1 MCICHT
7 ANLLCFN
14 SRTLGRVRQIYL
26 PTLDEERGVS
36 IHAPWEGCDRYTTI
50 FIVARIMFQ
59 FTHPGKGATNRT
71 LPKEEVLRVS
81 IHAPWEGCDGLG
93 GDSVEAS
100 LLFQFTHPGKG
111 ATYLVRYL
119 TTFPWFQFTHPGKGA
134 TSPRSPRSPWT
145 PCFNSR
151 TLGRVRPKRAR
162 HRGQAAC
169 FNSRTLGRV
178 RRERLRYK
186 HLPHRQFQFTH
197 PGKGAT
203 WTLF

>member
-1 MCICHT
+1 MHPS
-7 ANLLCFN
+7 FN
-14 SRTLGRVRQIYL
+14 SRTLGRVRRL
-26 PTLDEERGVS
+26 TLRE
-36 IHAPWEGCDRYTTI
+36 TI
-50 FIVARIMFQ
+50 IWV
-59 FTHPGKGATNRT
+59 K
-71 LPKEEVLRVS
+71 
-81 IHAPWEGCDGLG
+81 
-93 GDSVEAS
+93 
-100 LLFQFTHPGKG
+100 FQFTHPGKG

-178 RRERLRYK
+178 RLGRYSK
-186 HLPHRQFQFTH
+186 LSDDRMFQFTH

-203 WTLF
+203 RPLRTLSGVLYVSIHAPWEGCDREWLKFGVATICFNSRTLGRVRRERAIRSILTCKFQFTHPGKGATRVDCL

>member
-81 IHAPWEGCDGLG
+81 IHAPWEGCDRLLLTRTRIRQSFNSRTLG
-93 GDSVEAS
+93 RVRPITPPAPWASRAVSIHAPWEGCDIIVQRAFIAS

-111 ATYLVRYL
+111 AT
-119 TTFPWFQFTHPGKGA
+119 
-134 TSPRSPRSPWT
+134 
-145 PCFNSR
+145 
-151 TLGRVRPKRAR
+151 
-162 HRGQAAC
+162 
-169 FNSRTLGRV
+169 
-178 RRERLRYK
+178 
-186 HLPHRQFQFTH
+186 
-197 PGKGAT
+197 
-203 WTLF
+203 